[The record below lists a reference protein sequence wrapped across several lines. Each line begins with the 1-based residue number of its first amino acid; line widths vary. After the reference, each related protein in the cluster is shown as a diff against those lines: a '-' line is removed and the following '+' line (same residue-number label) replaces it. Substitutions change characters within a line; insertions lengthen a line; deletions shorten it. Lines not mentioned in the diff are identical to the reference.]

1 MNNILAQNAFF
12 RLHVWFR
19 WLMLLRAL
27 SLPRRSFCWPGRPY
41 CWNCHTFVPHSYYHY
56 SCVSFVIMHTGER
69 STLIFCFRFIMH
81 QQKTGLFKRSS
92 NSNINSRRSTNE
104 SLTRTV
110 LMSQESKNEYEKA
123 NKEANVTLIQFDLS
137 KTPAESQRL
146 V

>member
-1 MNNILAQNAFF
+1 MF
-12 RLHVWFR
+12 
-19 WLMLLRAL
+19 LRAL
-27 SLPRRSFCWPGRPY
+27 SLSRRSFSWPGRPY
-41 CWNCHTFVPHSYYHY
+41 CWNCHTSVPYSYYHY
-56 SCVSFVIMHTGER
+56 SFVRFGIIHDTKGKAVF
-69 STLIFCFRFIMH
+69 SYVIFCFRVIMH
-81 QQKTGLFKRSS
+81 QQKTGLFKKSS

-146 V
+146 M